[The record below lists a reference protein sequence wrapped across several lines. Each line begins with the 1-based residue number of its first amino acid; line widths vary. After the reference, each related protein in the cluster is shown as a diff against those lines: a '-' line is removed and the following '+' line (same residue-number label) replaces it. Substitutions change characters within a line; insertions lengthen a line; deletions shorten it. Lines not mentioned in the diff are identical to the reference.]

1 MGVRSSA
8 NWVPRTFTELC
19 CRDVH
24 RAIVTQSIADQ
35 GVHRLLSCA
44 CVLQEGAASLCICV
58 GNHIHR
64 IRTIA
69 GPNYTALEV
78 AVGVRTHQD

>member
-8 NWVPRTFTELC
+8 NWVSRTPTELLS
-19 CRDVH
+19 RDVN
-24 RAIVTQSIADQ
+24 RATITQSIADQ

-44 CVLQEGAASLCICV
+44 CVLQEGAASLCSCI

-69 GPNYTALEV
+69 GRDYTALEV
-78 AVGVRTHQD
+78 AVGVRAHYD